1 MNMNT
6 RILASLLGAC
16 LLPLGSVVSLPA
28 HASVSVGV
36 SITLAPPEL
45 PVYEQPP
52 LPAPGYL
59 WMPGYWAYGPDGYYW
74 VPGTWVLPPRVGYL
88 WTPGY
93 WGWSSGFYFWHAGY
107 WGPSVGFYGGINYGY
122 GYFGVGYQGGYWR
135 GDRWYYNRACN
146 RFDDRVH
153 VTNVYER
160 TVVNNITVNRVSYH
174 GGRGGIERAP
184 LREELS
190 AARGP
195 HLRLTPDQRRHEI
208 AAGHDREFLAS
219 VNRGRPALAATARP
233 AMFDAHAR
241 GQDSHSR
248 GQPARLDRPPGAQGG
263 FGHDTRS
270 GQPRIDRPGG
280 VERMPAGPRSP
291 DRPNRADRPADR
303 AYRVDRPSG
312 TDRPVNRAPME
323 RSAGDRA
330 PMQREPMRRAPAE
343 RTPGGA
349 GGPGAGHA
357 PVQRGPVERGS
368 ERGRP
373 ERGSDRQG
381 PGDRGP
387 R

>member
-6 RILASLLGAC
+6 RILAPLLGAC
-16 LLPLGSVVSLPA
+16 LLSLGSVVALPA

-74 VPGTWVLPPRVGYL
+74 VPGTWVMPPRVGYL

-107 WGPSVGFYGGINYGY
+107 WGPRVGFYGGINYGY

-135 GDRWYYNRACN
+135 GNRWYYNRACN

-195 HLRLTPDQRRHEI
+195 HLRLTPDQRRHEV

-248 GQPARLDRPPGAQGG
+248 GQPVRVDRPPGAQGG
-263 FGHDTRS
+263 FDHDTRS
-270 GQPRIDRPGG
+270 GQPRIDR
-280 VERMPAGPRSP
+280 S
-291 DRPNRADRPADR
+291 
-303 AYRVDRPSG
+303 SG
-312 TDRPVNRAPME
+312 TDRPMNRAPME

-330 PMQREPMRRAPAE
+330 PMQREPVRRAPVEQRVERPVE

-349 GGPGAGHA
+349 GGPSAGRA
-357 PVQRGPVERGS
+357 PVERGPAERGPVERGPGG
-368 ERGRP
+368 RGRP
-373 ERGSDRQG
+373 DRGPERQG
-381 PGDRGP
+381 PGDRDP

>member
-1 MNMNT
+1 MNT

-280 VERMPAGPRSP
+280 VERMPAARAARIGPTARIDRRIGLIRGSALQHRSP
-291 DRPNRADRPADR
+291 HEPRAHGTVGRRSGADATRADAAR
-303 AYRVDRPSG
+303 A
-312 TDRPVNRAPME
+312 
-323 RSAGDRA
+323 
-330 PMQREPMRRAPAE
+330 
-343 RTPGGA
+343 GGA
-349 GGPGAGHA
+349 ASGSASGAVTWRSGRSRCRTCTGAAWSRGAGF
-357 PVQRGPVERGS
+357 
-368 ERGRP
+368 
-373 ERGSDRQG
+373 
-381 PGDRGP
+381 
-387 R
+387 